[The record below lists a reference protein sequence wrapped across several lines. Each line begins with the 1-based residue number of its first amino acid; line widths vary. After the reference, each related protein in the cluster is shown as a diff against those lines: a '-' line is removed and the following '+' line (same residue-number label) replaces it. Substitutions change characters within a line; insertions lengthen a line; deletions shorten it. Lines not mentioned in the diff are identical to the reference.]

1 MVFRVQLMLTASE
14 LSNWLSFMTLGVP
27 NPNVVIYLTRLCL
40 QAFFA
45 QSAIPQAF
53 PQRLMPNAS

>member
-1 MVFRVQLMLTASE
+1 MLTASE